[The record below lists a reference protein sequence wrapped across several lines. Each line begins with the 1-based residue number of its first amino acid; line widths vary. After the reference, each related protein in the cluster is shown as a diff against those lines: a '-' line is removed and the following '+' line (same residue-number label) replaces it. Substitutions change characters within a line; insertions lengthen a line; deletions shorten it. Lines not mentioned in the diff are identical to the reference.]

1 MLLQMLNLIRQTA
14 DPPADSVLEREM
26 AGLCI
31 ALNTKEM
38 RMVVADLN
46 FEIEGAEALQLNLKH
61 P

>member
-1 MLLQMLNLIRQTA
+1 MLNLIQQTA
-14 DPPADSVLEREM
+14 DPPADFALGRKV

-38 RMVVADLN
+38 RMVVADLS

-61 P
+61 L